1 MGAVGGWWGRR
12 TRWQQFL
19 LVLLVVGAAYF
30 AYTLI
35 RGPAEDNVSVYTIAS
50 SGDGDEQLVAEGR
63 DPAWSPDGQTLAL
76 TLPGDTSDEIGVIEI
91 GGTEAT
97 SLADGSNPA
106 WSPDGTTLAYVA
118 EDEDGTS
125 GIYLVDAGGGGEPTF
140 LTEGNHPAWAPG
152 RDSARLRRRRR

>member
-1 MGAVGGWWGRR
+1 MATGILCRWEQSGDGGAAAHGGSNSCWS
-12 TRWQQFL
+12 
-19 LVLLVVGAAYF
+19 LLVVGAAYF

-97 SLADGSNPA
+97 CPRRWLR
-106 WSPDGTTLAYVA
+106 
-118 EDEDGTS
+118 S
-125 GIYLVDAGGGGEPTF
+125 GLVT
-140 LTEGNHPAWAPG
+140 
-152 RDSARLRRRRR
+152 